1 MIIKNLLLMKN
12 FTLLLLA
19 FALCASTGYADNRK
33 AVKAKRPMNVEMAQ
47 KNQTVLRQVLNF
59 KPSVK
64 IATPS
69 LYATGENDYAVWE
82 DFSKFTA
89 GSEEAPDATDLGD
102 VTTGEIDASYTLQP
116 GWIGG
121 GVYQA
126 GGMAYIG
133 MWYDET
139 GFINTPQADLTANGA
154 TFKLSF
160 RAKSQLAGG
169 DILEV
174 LHMYPGDSYAVDYQS
189 LDLTTEWQD
198 FSVTFTKGAEDSYIQ
213 MWTESGE
220 WFLDDLKIDFATIQ
234 APTNLTVTQYKG
246 TSAVLGW
253 DPVENAESYLLNV
266 YSFNIDTYEYEYVL
280 LDEPVQGT
288 SYEVTG
294 LDPTETYFFDV
305 RAVVEG
311 EESPVSEAATIVSDI
326 PAPEVLPA
334 TNFAETSF
342 TANWKPVEG
351 ASDYLLNVYYEQA
364 DETGW
369 STVYVYVI
377 ENEVV
382 QGTSYDV
389 TGLEAGY
396 SYYYNVQAR
405 MADGTLSAQSS
416 SMAAVPT
423 LTAPEAYEATDVT
436 SNSFTASWS
445 AVDFGQIYLPY
456 LYKEHKALADETY
469 TFADAD
475 LSGTESTGTLESPE
489 LTYQQYTFDT
499 TSGAY
504 GWYISMVAFMDGAVG
519 LDNSFASFF
528 GMSFMYSPEMDLTH
542 DGGKVTLE
550 LTYASADATTLV
562 ASLATVN
569 EDSYLVEIQPVELP
583 VTTEMTTKTV
593 TLEGGTEHCYI
604 LVYALDG
611 TSLMFQNLKATVN
624 LDKDEVLETQADG
637 QVVYDTKYTFGN
649 LSAAEGERYAYDVV
663 AVYYGDGY
671 NTVYSDVSNKVY
683 VTLDSGVRAE
693 KADMRNAYVDNGV
706 LRVANPYGE
715 EVTVYNAAGMRISS
729 DKSGNTSIE
738 QQLGQSGVYLVRI
751 GTKVVKVV
759 K

>member
-1 MIIKNLLLMKN
+1 MKN
-12 FTLLLLA
+12 FTLLLFA
-19 FALCASTGYADNRK
+19 FTLCASTGYADNRK
-33 AVKAKRPMNVEMAQ
+33 AVKAKRPMTVEMAQ
-47 KNQTVLRQVLNF
+47 KNQTVLRQVPKL

-139 GFINTPQADLTANGA
+139 GFINTPQADLTANGS
-154 TFKLSF
+154 TFKVSF

-174 LHMYPGDSYAVDYQS
+174 LHMYPNDSYPVDYQS

-198 FSVTFTKGAEDSYIQ
+198 FSVTFTKGAEDSFIQ

-234 APTNLTVTQYKG
+234 APSNLTVTQYKG

-266 YSFNIDTYEYEYVL
+266 YNFNIDTYDYDYLL

-294 LDPTETYFFDV
+294 IDQTKTYYFDV
-305 RAVVEG
+305 RAIVEG
-311 EESPVSEAATIVSDI
+311 QESPLSEAATIVSNI
-326 PAPEVLPA
+326 PAPEILPA
-334 TNFAETSF
+334 TNYTETSF
-342 TANWKPVEG
+342 TANWEPVEG
-351 ASDYLLNVYYEQA
+351 AADYLLNVYYEKM

-369 STVYVYVI
+369 NTVYVYAL
-377 ENEVV
+377 ENEAV

-389 TGLEAGY
+389 SGLEAGY

-405 MADGTLSAQSS
+405 MPDGTLSVQSS
-416 SMAAVPT
+416 PMAVVPT
-423 LTAPEAYEATDVT
+423 LATPEAYEATDVT

-445 AVDFGQIYLPY
+445 AVEYGDVYLPY

-469 TFADAD
+469 TFADTD
-475 LSGTESTGTLESPE
+475 MSGTESTGTLEEPE
-489 LTYQQYTFDT
+489 LTYDAYIFDAA
-499 TSGAY
+499 SGAY
-504 GWYISMVAFMDGAVG
+504 GWYITLVAFMDGAVG
-519 LDNSFASFF
+519 LDNSFASFL
-528 GMSFMYSPEMDLTH
+528 GNSFMYSPEMDLTH

-550 LTYASADATTLV
+550 MTYASADATTLV
-562 ASLATVN
+562 VTLATVN
-569 EDSYLVEIQPVELP
+569 EENYFEELQKVKLP
-583 VTTEMTTKTV
+583 VTTEMTTQTV
-593 TLEGGTEHCYI
+593 TLEGGIERCYI
-604 LVYALDG
+604 LIYALDG
-611 TSLMFQNLKATVN
+611 TSLMFQNLKASVN
-624 LDKDEVLETQADG
+624 LDKDEVFETQADG
-637 QVVYDTKYTFGN
+637 QVVYDTKCTFEN
-649 LSAAEGERYAYDVV
+649 LTAAEGERYAYDVV
-663 AVYYGDGY
+663 AVYFGDGY
-671 NTVYSDVSNKVY
+671 NSIYSDVSNKVY

-738 QQLGQSGVYLVRI
+738 QQLGQSGVYMVRI

-759 K
+759 R